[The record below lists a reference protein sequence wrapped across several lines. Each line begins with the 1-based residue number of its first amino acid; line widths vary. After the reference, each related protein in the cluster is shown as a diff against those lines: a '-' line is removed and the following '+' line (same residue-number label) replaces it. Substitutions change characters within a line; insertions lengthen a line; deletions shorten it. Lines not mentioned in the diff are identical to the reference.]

1 MVHVRPLL
9 LSLLLL
15 QSAAVFAQAS
25 RESAVHITPDAAALA
40 RGWQLLSQRDAA
52 GAARLARDLTARNP
66 TSASALALLVEAEV
80 ARTGADAG
88 LGAYEA
94 WLGRRSV
101 EDAYVLRWIAVA
113 LLRQTVQQTSDE
125 AVRLLAI
132 QALSADGD
140 AFLGDLLAS
149 SQTAGAV
156 ARATGGD
163 TQAIATL
170 TAQVEE
176 PGPMRIRGLAALAK
190 TRNPALVAHV
200 LPALADPDPLAR
212 TAAADALGELG
223 AASAV
228 PQLRG
233 RLSDPVFSVRFA
245 AARALSALND
255 NSGEAWLRT
264 LLSSEHATI
273 RVAAAEAL
281 KRAPEPDWL
290 AQVRQLTADP
300 DPSVRRLAAELIA
313 PHDPE
318 LARAT
323 FERLLADSNPA
334 ERQAAQHTYV
344 EIAVSNFGVLRRFL
358 RSDDPGT
365 RVRAA
370 TRMLE
375 LTR

>member
-9 LSLLLL
+9 ISLLLV
-15 QSAAVFAQAS
+15 QPVAVFAQAPPANLA
-25 RESAVHITPDAAALA
+25 RATPEAAALA
-40 RGWQLLSQRDAA
+40 RGWELLSQGDAA
-52 GAARLARDLTARNP
+52 GAARLARDLTTRYP
-66 TSASALALLVEAEV
+66 TSASTLSLLVEAEI
-80 ARTGADAG
+80 ARAGADAA

-101 EDAYVLRWIAVA
+101 EDAYVLRRIAVA

-125 AVRLLAI
+125 AIRLLAI

-140 AFLGDLLAS
+140 SVLQDLLAAIPA
-149 SQTAGAV
+149 AGAV
-156 ARATGGD
+156 ARATAGD
-163 TQAIATL
+163 GQAIEFL
-170 TAQVEE
+170 SSQVEQ

-212 TAAADALGELG
+212 TAAADALGALNDK
-223 AASAV
+223 SAV
-228 PQLRG
+228 PHLKRL
-233 RLSDPVFSVRFA
+233 LSDSVFSVHFA
-245 AARALSALND
+245 AARALSALD
-255 NSGEAWLRT
+255 DDSGEAWLRS
-264 LLSSEHATI
+264 LLASEHATI

-281 KRAPEPDWL
+281 KRDPQADWL
-290 AQVRQLTADP
+290 THVRQLTADR

-323 FERLLADSNPA
+323 LEPLLADPNPA
-334 ERQAAQHTYV
+334 ERQAAQHAYV
-344 EIAVSNFGVLRRFL
+344 EITVGDFGVLRRFL

-370 TRMLE
+370 GRILE